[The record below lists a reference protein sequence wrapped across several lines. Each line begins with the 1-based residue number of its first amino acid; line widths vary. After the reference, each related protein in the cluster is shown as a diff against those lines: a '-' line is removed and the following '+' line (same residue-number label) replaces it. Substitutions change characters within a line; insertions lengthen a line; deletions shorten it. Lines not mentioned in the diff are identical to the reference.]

1 MAQNGMLDRD
11 TLVKECSSAI
21 DRYQE
26 VLSTIKAKEKDI
38 DCFTT
43 DKTIESKSFDNLKAV
58 MSDYILVIGAMG
70 TAVNLDLNDCQM
82 LKKTITNVDTNKID
96 VGNLQNQVATAET
109 TIETNKSRLENIQ
122 KNLNSC
128 ANDNSEA
135 AAQRS
140 TQLRNDIRNYGYNIK
155 NYNEIVNICNHYI
168 QEYQDIEKNTSN
180 FFTQGKTYRDKAN
193 GLLDEI
199 MGSFTNGQYTPKQVS
214 TYRNDLAG
222 DESVKATL
230 SIAYES
236 NIEKMG
242 ISKTR
247 IKKLKEYG
255 LSMREIYFVYQ
266 NPKTS
271 KKILYIIKGD
281 KESLK
286 KLFLEVPD
294 SVDANTKAFLATYVN
309 VLYHKDKK
317 AFCELQ
323 NVKNTS
329 IYIKVIGNVNGNTK
343 EQKEHNITMEAKAR
357 NANLRRYYEVIKKG
371 DYKQA
376 AKILEENKEA
386 FGSYRTQWD
395 NVILSGELALAK
407 AYSNQTVKCYEA
419 SKNPNNKYQKED
431 MEHAK
436 KMYYSYKEMMETV
449 SAVSAVK
456 DLNAKNGMVILDKP
470 VKDKENNTE
479 GFEIRKYNLS
489 DLQFS
494 EKEYKTVLNINVAQF
509 QKMSGTDSY
518 KKISDIQEEDNERIR
533 QDKQQLAKT
542 VFFSGLQIIP
552 GADPLYDILYSADQI
567 GLTNYNCI
575 SGQDKVPKNCQVGMH
590 SILNAGTAL
599 AQANQLNEDYIKME
613 KDYDESVDK
622 EYAKKFSEYCY
633 YENGTD
639 KAGKHVNSE
648 IVYSY
653 YTEAGFSPEARI
665 ALNKWKQKGLES
677 LVDIEY
683 RKDKP
688 IYVNGKVQTIECDPK
703 KEREMFIKELKEQN
717 LYDFFMGKSIE
728 CHSTSAKRRFIDDSK
743 RFEEYVKKRK
753 HIKTDLVLDTVIS
766 DTELCVEGE
775 LNY

>member
-26 VLSTIKAKEKDI
+26 VWSTIKAKEKDI
-38 DCFTT
+38 DSFTT

-70 TAVNLDLNDCQM
+70 TAVNFDLNDCQM
-82 LKKTITNVDTNKID
+82 LKKTINNVDTNKID

-109 TIETNKSRLENIQ
+109 TIEKNKSRLENTQ

-155 NYNEIVNICNHYI
+155 NYNEIVNTCKHYI

-180 FFTQGKTYRDKAN
+180 FFTQGKAYRDKAN

-199 MGSFTNGQYTPKQVS
+199 MGSFTNGQYSPKQVS
-214 TYRNDLAG
+214 SFRNELAG

-236 NIEKMG
+236 NIEKLG
-242 ISKTR
+242 ISKNR
-247 IKKLKEYG
+247 IQKLKEYG
-255 LSMREIYFVYQ
+255 LSMRDIYFLYQ

-286 KLFLEVPD
+286 KLFLEDPD
-294 SVDANTKAFLATYVN
+294 TVDGNTKAFLATYTN

-329 IYIKVIGNVNGNTK
+329 IYVLSPGEEYSAKKNPDGRTSPYMDEVARRDFALESYEQAIKDK
-343 EQKEHNITMEAKAR
+343 S
-357 NANLRRYYEVIKKG
+357 
-371 DYKQA
+371 YKTA

-386 FGSYRTQWD
+386 FGSYRAQWD
-395 NVILSGELALAK
+395 NVILSGELAQAK
-407 AYSNQTVKCYEA
+407 MYSNQTVNCYNA
-419 SKNPNNKYQKED
+419 AHDPQNKYKDEN
-431 MEHAK
+431 MKNAK
-436 KMYYSYKEMMETV
+436 SMYASYKEIMETV
-449 SAVSAVK
+449 SAVAAVK
-456 DLNAKNGMVILDKP
+456 DLNSKNGMVILDKP
-470 VKDKENNTE
+470 VKDSKNYTE
-479 GFEIRKYNLS
+479 GFEIRKYNLKYK
-489 DLQFS
+489 LY
-494 EKEYKTVLNINVAQF
+494 EKEYKTVLSLNVAQF
-509 QKMSGTDSY
+509 QKMSGTNGY
-518 KKISDIQEEDNERIR
+518 KKISDIQEEDNERI
-533 QDKQQLAKT
+533 KQHKAQLVKT
-542 VFFSGLQIIP
+542 VAFSGLQIIP
-552 GADPLYDILYSADQI
+552 GAGILYDTLYSVDQI
-567 GLTNYNCI
+567 ASTNYNCI
-575 SGQDKVPKNCQVGMH
+575 SGQDKVPEYGQTGVH

-599 AQANQLNEDYIKME
+599 AQANQLNKDYIKME

-622 EYAKKFSEYCY
+622 EYAQWFSSYCY

-639 KAGKHVNSE
+639 EAGKHVNSKV
-648 IVYSY
+648 VYSY
-653 YTEAGFSPEARI
+653 YTEPGFSPISRI
-665 ALNKWKQKGLES
+665 TLDKWKKGGLES
-677 LVDIEY
+677 LLNIEY
-683 RKDKP
+683 RDSKEIDGTKQE
-688 IYVNGKVQTIECDPK
+688 IKCDPK

-728 CHSTSAKRRFIDDSK
+728 CHSTSEKRRFIDDAK
-743 RFEEYVKKRK
+743 RFEEYIRK
-753 HIKTDLVLDTVIS
+753 NPYTKNCIDVDTGIDL
-766 DTELCVEGE
+766 TESYAESE
-775 LNY
+775 LKY